1 VYRPFC
7 SDRCKLLDLAHWV
20 DGDYRVAGEPMADE
34 ATIEDAAGGAEQAP
48 RSTEESGASNR
59 RSR

>member
-1 VYRPFC
+1 
-7 SDRCKLLDLAHWV
+7 LDLAHWV

-34 ATIEDAAGGAEQAP
+34 ITIEDAVPDAEQAP
-48 RSTEESGASNR
+48 RTSEEPGPSRR